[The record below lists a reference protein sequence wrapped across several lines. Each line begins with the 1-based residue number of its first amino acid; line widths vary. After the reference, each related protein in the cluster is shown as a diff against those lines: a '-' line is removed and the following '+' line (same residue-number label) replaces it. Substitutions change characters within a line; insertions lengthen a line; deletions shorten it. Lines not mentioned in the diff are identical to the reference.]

1 MNKPIFVLI
10 LAFTFIFSGVFF
22 QVEKLEIFAQTE
34 NENNSSSVS
43 ISQIFKDVQG
53 SVVQITRENP
63 SASTDSPGDENV
75 TSLGSGFVFD
85 KEGRIITNHHVVRDS
100 KNVDVTFIDG
110 NRYVASVVGSDP
122 FNDIAVID
130 ISQNIS
136 GQLSPLTLG
145 NSSAV
150 EIGDQV
156 IAIGNPY
163 GLAGSMSVGI
173 VSQKGRLISTEGS
186 QFSIPSVI
194 QTDALI
200 NPGNSGGPLL
210 SIGEEVI
217 GMNTAGVLSD
227 SGSFSGIGLAVP
239 SNTISKIVPALI
251 SKGNYTHPWLGIS
264 ASTLT
269 SKLTENF
276 ENLSRDF
283 KGVYVDTI
291 IKDGPADNAGLR
303 GSTTDQYG
311 DKHGNDIITAV
322 DSHNVTYMEDLVSYI
337 DENKQPGEKLNM
349 TVIRNQ
355 TYLDLDVLLG
365 DRSNSTKSDNSTKS
379 EDAKD
384 PYG

>member
-1 MNKPIFVLI
+1 MLI
-10 LAFTFIFSGVFF
+10 LMLASILVFSGVIFH
-22 QVEKLEIFAQTE
+22 VEKFEIFAQTE
-34 NENNSSSVS
+34 DEKDSNLVS
-43 ISQIFKDVQG
+43 ISEIFKDVQG
-53 SVVQITRENP
+53 SVVQITRENQP
-63 SASTDSPGDENV
+63 TSNDAPGDGNV

-85 KEGRIITNHHVVRDS
+85 NQGRIITNHHVVRDS
-100 KNVDVTFIDG
+100 KDVDVTFIDG
-110 NRYVASVVGSDP
+110 NRYVASVIGSDP

-130 ISQNIS
+130 ITQNIS
-136 GQLSPLTLG
+136 GQLNPLRLG

-150 EIGDQV
+150 EVGDQV

-163 GLAGSMSVGI
+163 GLAGSMTVGI

-186 QFSIPSVI
+186 AFSIPSVI

-200 NPGNSGGPLL
+200 NPGNSGGPL
-210 SIGEEVI
+210 INVNEEVI

-239 SNTISKIVPALI
+239 SNTISKIAPVLI

-283 KGVYVDTI
+283 KGVYVDSI
-291 IKDGPADNAGLR
+291 IKDGPADKGRLQ

-322 DSHNVTYMEDLVSYI
+322 DNHNVTYMEDLVSYI
-337 DENKQPGEKLNM
+337 DENKQPGEKLSV
-349 TVIRNQ
+349 TVFRNQ
-355 TYLDLDVLLG
+355 TYTDLSVELG
-365 DRSNSTKSDNSTKS
+365 DRSNSTKTD
-379 EDAKD
+379 EEKD
-384 PYG
+384 PYS

>member
-1 MNKPIFVLI
+1 MKKPMLI
-10 LAFTFIFSGVFF
+10 LMLASILVFSGVIFH
-22 QVEKLEIFAQTE
+22 VEKFEIFAQTE
-34 NENNSSSVS
+34 DEKDSNLVS
-43 ISQIFKDVQG
+43 ISEIFKDVQG
-53 SVVQITRENP
+53 SVVQITRENQP
-63 SASTDSPGDENV
+63 TSNDAPGDENV

-85 KEGRIITNHHVVRDS
+85 NQGRIITNHHVVRDS
-100 KNVDVTFIDG
+100 KDVDVTFIDG
-110 NRYVASVVGSDP
+110 NRYVASVIGSDP

-130 ISQNIS
+130 ITQNIS
-136 GQLSPLTLG
+136 GQLNPLRLG

-150 EIGDQV
+150 EVGDQV

-163 GLAGSMSVGI
+163 GLAGSMTVGI

-186 QFSIPSVI
+186 AFSIPSVI

-200 NPGNSGGPLL
+200 NPGNSGGPL
-210 SIGEEVI
+210 INVNEEVI

-239 SNTISKIVPALI
+239 SNTISKIAPVLI

-283 KGVYVDTI
+283 KGVYVDSI
-291 IKDGPADNAGLR
+291 IKDGPADKGRLQ

-322 DSHNVTYMEDLVSYI
+322 DNHNVTYMEDLVSYI
-337 DENKQPGEKLNM
+337 DENKQPGEKLSV
-349 TVIRNQ
+349 TVFRNQ
-355 TYLDLDVLLG
+355 TYTDLSVELG
-365 DRSNSTKSDNSTKS
+365 DRSNSTKTD
-379 EDAKD
+379 EEKD
-384 PYG
+384 PYS

>member
-1 MNKPIFVLI
+1 MKKPVFMLM

-34 NENNSSSVS
+34 NEKNSSLVS
-43 ISQIFKDVQG
+43 ISKIFKDVQG

-63 SASTDSPGDENV
+63 SASPDSPGDENV

-110 NRYVASVVGSDP
+110 NRYVASVIGSDP

-150 EIGDQV
+150 EVGDQV

-227 SGSFSGIGLAVP
+227 LGSFSGIGLAVP
-239 SNTISKIVPALI
+239 SNTISKIVPVLI
-251 SKGNYTHPWLGIS
+251 SKANYTHPWLGVS

-283 KGVYVDTI
+283 KGVYVDSI

-337 DENKQPGEKLNM
+337 DENKQPGEKLNL

-355 TYLDLDVLLG
+355 AYLDLNVLLG

>member
-1 MNKPIFVLI
+1 MKNQLIIILIAIIFMSSFVL
-10 LAFTFIFSGVFF
+10 LHGG
-22 QVEKLEIFAQTE
+22 KLEIFAQKEIQNKSTAD
-34 NENNSSSVS
+34 SSSK
-43 ISQIFKDVQG
+43 IFKDVQG
-53 SVVQITRENP
+53 SVVQITRENKEAP
-63 SASTDSPGDENV
+63 TGPPGDKNV

-85 KEGRIITNHHVVRDS
+85 KEGRIITNHHVVDDS

-110 NRYVASVVGSDP
+110 NRYVASVLGSDP
-122 FNDIAVID
+122 FNDIAVIE
-130 ISQNIS
+130 IKQNIS
-136 GQLSPLTLG
+136 GLRPLPLG

-150 EIGDQV
+150 EVGDQV

-163 GLAGSMSVGI
+163 GLAGSMSLGI

-210 SIGEEVI
+210 NINEEVI

-227 SGSFSGIGLAVP
+227 SGGFSGIGLAVP
-239 SNTISKIVPALI
+239 SNTISKIVPTLI

-276 ENLSRDF
+276 QNLSRDF
-283 KGVYVDTI
+283 KGVYVDSIT
-291 IKDGPADNAGLR
+291 KDGPSDKAGLR
-303 GSTTDQYG
+303 GSTIDQYG

-322 DSHNVTYMEDLVSYI
+322 DNHNVTYMEDLVSYI
-337 DENKQPGEKLNM
+337 DENKRPGDNLNL
-349 TVIRNQ
+349 TVFRNHS
-355 TYLDLDVLLG
+355 YSDISVVLG
-365 DRSNSTKSDNSTKS
+365 DRNNSTKS
-379 EDAKD
+379 EEGKE

>member
-1 MNKPIFVLI
+1 MEKPVLI
-10 LAFTFIFSGVFF
+10 LTLASILVFSGVIFH
-22 QVEKLEIFAQTE
+22 VEKFEIFAQTGDE
-34 NENNSSSVS
+34 KDSNLVS
-43 ISQIFKDVQG
+43 ISEIFKDVQG
-53 SVVQITRENP
+53 SVVQITRENQP
-63 SASTDSPGDENV
+63 TSDDPPGDENV

-85 KEGRIITNHHVVRDS
+85 KQGRIITNHHVVRDS

-110 NRYVASVVGSDP
+110 NRYVASVIGSDP

-130 ISQNIS
+130 IAQNIS
-136 GQLSPLTLG
+136 GQLYPLRLG

-150 EIGDQV
+150 EVGDQV

-163 GLAGSMSVGI
+163 GLAGSMTVGI

-186 QFSIPSVI
+186 AFSIPSVI

-200 NPGNSGGPLL
+200 NPGNSGGPL
-210 SIGEEVI
+210 INVNEEVI
-217 GMNTAGVLSD
+217 GMNTAGVLSN

-239 SNTISKIVPALI
+239 SNTISKIVPVLI

-283 KGVYVDTI
+283 KGVYVDSI
-291 IKDGPADNAGLR
+291 IKDGPADKAQLQ

-322 DSHNVTYMEDLVSYI
+322 DNHNVTYMEDLVSYM
-337 DENKQPGEKLNM
+337 DENKQPGEKLSV
-349 TVIRNQ
+349 TVFRNH
-355 TYLDLDVLLG
+355 TYTDLSVELG
-365 DRSNSTKSDNSTKS
+365 DRSNSTKTD
-379 EDAKD
+379 EEKD
-384 PYG
+384 PYS

>member
-1 MNKPIFVLI
+1 MKKPIFVLI
-10 LAFTFIFSGVFF
+10 LAFTFVFSGVFF

-63 SASTDSPGDENV
+63 SASPDSPGDENV

-251 SKGNYTHPWLGIS
+251 NKGNYTHPWLGIS

-355 TYLDLDVLLG
+355 TYLDLNVLLG

>member
-1 MNKPIFVLI
+1 MKKPVLI
-10 LAFTFIFSGVFF
+10 LMLASILVFSGVIFH
-22 QVEKLEIFAQTE
+22 VEKFIIFAQTE
-34 NENNSSSVS
+34 DEKDSNLS
-43 ISQIFKDVQG
+43 ISEIFKDVQG
-53 SVVQITRENP
+53 SVVQITRENQP
-63 SASTDSPGDENV
+63 TSNDTPGDENV

-85 KEGRIITNHHVVRDS
+85 NQGRIITNHHVVRDS
-100 KNVDVTFIDG
+100 KNVDVTFIEG
-110 NRYVASVVGSDP
+110 NRYVASVIGSDP

-130 ISQNIS
+130 ITQNIS
-136 GQLSPLTLG
+136 GQLNPLRLG

-150 EIGDQV
+150 EVGDQV

-186 QFSIPSVI
+186 AFSIPSVI

-200 NPGNSGGPLL
+200 NPGNSGGPL
-210 SIGEEVI
+210 INVNEEVI

-239 SNTISKIVPALI
+239 SNTISKIVPVLI

-283 KGVYVDTI
+283 KGVYVDSI
-291 IKDGPADNAGLR
+291 IKDGPADKGRLQ

-322 DSHNVTYMEDLVSYI
+322 DNHNVTYMEDLVSYI
-337 DENKQPGEKLNM
+337 DENKQPGEKLSI
-349 TVIRNQ
+349 TVFRNQ
-355 TYLDLDVLLG
+355 TYTDLSLELG
-365 DRSNSTKSDNSTKS
+365 DRSNSTKTENSTRT
-379 EDAKD
+379 EGEKD
-384 PYG
+384 PYS

>member
-1 MNKPIFVLI
+1 MKKPVFMLM
-10 LAFTFIFSGVFF
+10 LAFAFIFSGVFF

-34 NENNSSSVS
+34 TEKNSSLDS
-43 ISQIFKDVQG
+43 ISKIFKDVQG

-63 SASTDSPGDENV
+63 SVSPDSPGDENV

-85 KEGRIITNHHVVRDS
+85 KEGRIITNHHVVGGS

-110 NRYVASVVGSDP
+110 NRYVASVIGSDP

-150 EIGDQV
+150 QVGDQV

-239 SNTISKIVPALI
+239 SNTISKIVPVLV

-283 KGVYVDTI
+283 KGVYVDSI

-337 DENKQPGEKLNM
+337 DENKQPGEKLNL

-355 TYLDLDVLLG
+355 TYLDLNVLLG
-365 DRSNSTKSDNSTKS
+365 DRSNSTISDNSTKS

>member
-1 MNKPIFVLI
+1 MKKPIFMLM
-10 LAFTFIFSGVFF
+10 LAFTLIFSGVFF

-34 NENNSSSVS
+34 NDNNSSLVS

-63 SASTDSPGDENV
+63 STSPDSPGDENV

-110 NRYVASVVGSDP
+110 NRYVASVIGNDP

-136 GQLSPLTLG
+136 GQLNPLTLG

-163 GLAGSMSVGI
+163 GLAGSMTVGI

-239 SNTISKIVPALI
+239 SNTISKIVPVLI
-251 SKGNYTHPWLGIS
+251 DKGNYTHPWLGIS

-283 KGVYVDTI
+283 KGVYVDSI

-337 DENKQPGEKLNM
+337 DENKQPGEKLNL

-355 TYLDLDVLLG
+355 TYLDLNVLLG

>member
-1 MNKPIFVLI
+1 MKKPALI
-10 LAFTFIFSGVFF
+10 LTFASILIFLGVIFH
-22 QVEKLEIFAQTE
+22 VENSQIFAQTE
-34 NENNSSSVS
+34 DEKNSTLVS
-43 ISQIFKDVQG
+43 ISKIFKDVQG

-63 SASTDSPGDENV
+63 PTSNDTPSDENV

-85 KEGRIITNHHVVRDS
+85 KQGRIITNHHVVSDS
-100 KNVDVTFIDG
+100 KSVDVTFIDG
-110 NRYVASVVGSDP
+110 NRYVASVIGSDP

-130 ISQNIS
+130 ITQNIS
-136 GQLSPLTLG
+136 EKLNPLRLG

-150 EIGDQV
+150 EVGDQV

-163 GLAGSMSVGI
+163 GLAGSMTVGI

-186 QFSIPSVI
+186 AFSIPSVI

-200 NPGNSGGPLL
+200 NPGNSGGPL
-210 SIGEEVI
+210 INDNEEVI

-239 SNTISKIVPALI
+239 SNTISKIVPVLI

-283 KGVYVDTI
+283 KGVYVDSI
-291 IKDGPADNAGLR
+291 IKGGPADKAGLQ

-311 DKHGNDIITAV
+311 DKHGKDIITSV
-322 DSHNVTYMEDLVSYI
+322 DNHNVTYMEDLVSYM
-337 DENKQPGEKLNM
+337 DENKQPGEKLNV
-349 TVIRNQ
+349 TVFRNQ
-355 TYLDLDVLLG
+355 AYTDLSVMLG
-365 DRSNSTKSDNSTKS
+365 DRSNSTKT
-379 EDAKD
+379 EEEKD
-384 PYG
+384 PYS

>member
-1 MNKPIFVLI
+1 MKRPVLI
-10 LAFTFIFSGVFF
+10 LILASILILSGVIFHI
-22 QVEKLEIFAQTE
+22 EKLQIFAQTE
-34 NENNSSSVS
+34 DEKNSTLVS
-43 ISQIFKDVQG
+43 ISKIFKDVQG
-53 SVVQITRENP
+53 SVVQITRENQP
-63 SASTDSPGDENV
+63 TSNDTPGDENV

-85 KEGRIITNHHVVRDS
+85 KQGRIITNHHVVRDS
-100 KNVDVTFIDG
+100 KSVDVTFIDG
-110 NRYVASVVGSDP
+110 NRYVASVIGSDP

-130 ISQNIS
+130 ITQNITE
-136 GQLSPLTLG
+136 QLNPLRLG

-150 EIGDQV
+150 EVGDQV

-163 GLAGSMSVGI
+163 GLAGSMTVGI

-186 QFSIPSVI
+186 AFSIPSVI

-200 NPGNSGGPLL
+200 NPGNSGGPL
-210 SIGEEVI
+210 INVNEEVI

-239 SNTISKIVPALI
+239 SNTISKIVPVLI

-283 KGVYVDTI
+283 KGVYVDSI
-291 IKDGPADNAGLR
+291 IKDGPADKAGLH

-311 DKHGNDIITAV
+311 DKHGNDIITSV

-337 DENKQPGEKLNM
+337 DENKQPGEKLNV
-349 TVIRNQ
+349 TVLRNQ
-355 TYLDLDVLLG
+355 TYTDLSIQLG
-365 DRSNSTKSDNSTKS
+365 DRNNSTKAD
-379 EDAKD
+379 EEKD
-384 PYG
+384 PYS

>member
-1 MNKPIFVLI
+1 MKKPVLI
-10 LAFTFIFSGVFF
+10 LMLASILILSGVIFH
-22 QVEKLEIFAQTE
+22 VEKLQIFAQTE
-34 NENNSSSVS
+34 DEKNSTLVS
-43 ISQIFKDVQG
+43 ISKIFKDLQG
-53 SVVQITRENP
+53 SVVQITRENQP
-63 SASTDSPGDENV
+63 TSNDTPGDENV

-85 KEGRIITNHHVVRDS
+85 KQGRIITNHHVVRDS
-100 KNVDVTFIDG
+100 KSVDVTFIDG
-110 NRYVASVVGSDP
+110 NRYVASVIGSDP

-130 ISQNIS
+130 ITQNITE
-136 GQLSPLTLG
+136 QLNPLRLG

-150 EIGDQV
+150 EVGDQV

-163 GLAGSMSVGI
+163 GLAGSMTVGI

-186 QFSIPSVI
+186 AFSIPSVI

-200 NPGNSGGPLL
+200 NPGNSGGPL
-210 SIGEEVI
+210 INVNEEVI

-239 SNTISKIVPALI
+239 SNTISKIVPVLI

-283 KGVYVDTI
+283 KGVYVDSIT
-291 IKDGPADNAGLR
+291 KDGPADKAGLQ

-311 DKHGNDIITAV
+311 DKHGNDIITSV
-322 DSHNVTYMEDLVSYI
+322 DNHNVTYMEDLVSYI
-337 DENKQPGEKLNM
+337 DENKQPGEKLYV
-349 TVIRNQ
+349 TVLRNQ
-355 TYLDLDVLLG
+355 TYTDLSIQLG
-365 DRSNSTKSDNSTKS
+365 DRSNSTKAD
-379 EDAKD
+379 EEKD
-384 PYG
+384 PYS

>member
-1 MNKPIFVLI
+1 MKKPVLI
-10 LAFTFIFSGVFF
+10 LVLASILVFSGVIFH
-22 QVEKLEIFAQTE
+22 VEKFEIFAQTE
-34 NENNSSSVS
+34 DEKDSNLVS
-43 ISQIFKDVQG
+43 ISEIFKDVQG
-53 SVVQITRENP
+53 SVVQITRENQP
-63 SASTDSPGDENV
+63 TSNDAPGDENV

-85 KEGRIITNHHVVRDS
+85 NQGRIITNHHVVRDS
-100 KNVDVTFIDG
+100 KDVDVTFIDG
-110 NRYVASVVGSDP
+110 NRYVASVIGSDP

-130 ISQNIS
+130 ITQNIS
-136 GQLSPLTLG
+136 GQLNPLRLG

-150 EIGDQV
+150 EVGDQV

-163 GLAGSMSVGI
+163 GLAGSMTVGI

-186 QFSIPSVI
+186 AFSIPSVI

-200 NPGNSGGPLL
+200 NPGNSGGPL
-210 SIGEEVI
+210 INVNEEVI

-239 SNTISKIVPALI
+239 SNTISKIAPVLI

-283 KGVYVDTI
+283 KGVYVDSI
-291 IKDGPADNAGLR
+291 IKDGPADKGRLQ

-322 DSHNVTYMEDLVSYI
+322 DNHNVTYMEDLVSYI
-337 DENKQPGEKLNM
+337 DENKQPGEKLSV
-349 TVIRNQ
+349 TVFRNQ
-355 TYLDLDVLLG
+355 TYTDLSVELG
-365 DRSNSTKSDNSTKS
+365 DRSNSTKTD
-379 EDAKD
+379 EEKD
-384 PYG
+384 PYS